1 MKLLYTILFFLF
13 AQNISIA
20 QTITLSNPSVFPS
33 PHAHASS
40 PAAAPAAAGHGLR
53 ARNTTRMRASGGALV
68 RNNEGEDGS
77 GMSSARLQQQV
88 RSSSS

>member
-1 MKLLYTILFFLF
+1 
-13 AQNISIA
+13 
-20 QTITLSNPSVFPS
+20 VFPS

-68 RNNEGEDGS
+68 RNNEGEDGT

-88 RSSSS
+88 SSSSR